1 VSAPA
6 TATQQEEGTVQVDRV
21 WEPAAESPRLFR
33 AGFEGR
39 RTFPRALVVAIVVV
53 AAMAFAAVVLVP
65 GTGSPQRAS
74 PGPVLG
80 VAKPTAQA
88 ASMPGS
94 PTPSGPPPQGSGSPE
109 SSGRATLPPTGGS
122 GPGRLETTAER
133 LYVWEDRF
141 GAVRAQVVVTA
152 RNTGGAPL
160 LIPTSTASW
169 AVSDQAGDVVA
180 RGHFAHAFPR
190 VVAPGG
196 EVYFIDGVSA
206 AFAQA
211 AELAKLDV
219 GIDNEPM
226 DDDGTIVRLET
237 RDLSWM
243 AADNGG
249 LEVSG
254 EVSNAS
260 TRTVTDTTVG
270 IVLKDARGQVVAGV
284 YSVDVGELAA
294 GETRRFVT
302 AYPDTRPVDPAVVAS
317 ADAAASARR

>member
-1 VSAPA
+1 
-6 TATQQEEGTVQVDRV
+6 
-21 WEPAAESPRLFR
+21 
-33 AGFEGR
+33 
-39 RTFPRALVVAIVVV
+39 
-53 AAMAFAAVVLVP
+53 
-65 GTGSPQRAS
+65 
-74 PGPVLG
+74 
-80 VAKPTAQA
+80 
-88 ASMPGS
+88 
-94 PTPSGPPPQGSGSPE
+94 
-109 SSGRATLPPTGGS
+109 
-122 GPGRLETTAER
+122 
-133 LYVWEDRF
+133 VWEDQF

-260 TRTVTDTTVG
+260 TRTVTDATVG